1 MTVILDILK
10 SVSTILKYSKVGLIC
25 LSAINFVLLSLKNLE
40 LLSVRIPT
48 PLVRSS
54 DSTDTFPAINPS
66 LWWHVNES
74 FSLKMIC
81 KEILYKASLSTDIS
95 LMASVVCANQSSGF
109 IFWHSMVIKNG
120 WKSYPLAQ
128 QYQKYLMKDRHLKP
142 LEAVYTNDWQILVSL
157 WSWLIGF
164 LMCFS
169 G

>member
-66 LWWHVNES
+66 L
-74 FSLKMIC
+74 
-81 KEILYKASLSTDIS
+81 
-95 LMASVVCANQSSGF
+95 
-109 IFWHSMVIKNG
+109 
-120 WKSYPLAQ
+120 
-128 QYQKYLMKDRHLKP
+128 
-142 LEAVYTNDWQILVSL
+142 
-157 WSWLIGF
+157 
-164 LMCFS
+164 
-169 G
+169 